1 MTTATQLREHIAN
14 IQARIDDLEAAHGT
28 GVRSASVG
36 EDIAFLVLN
45 QRYAQ
50 DKLAELEAAQ
60 TNGETK

>member
-1 MTTATQLREHIAN
+1 MTAATQLREHIAD
-14 IQARIDDLEAAHGT
+14 IQAQIDELEAKHGT

-50 DKLAELEAAQ
+50 DKLAEMEATQ

>member
-1 MTTATQLREHIAN
+1 MTAATQLREHIAD
-14 IQARIDDLEAAHGT
+14 IQAQIDALEATHGT

-50 DKLAELEAAQ
+50 DKLAEMEAAQ